1 MLKNISSNKKVQK
14 IIAFLA
20 SAYLNLV
27 YSTSRIELIGRNKIE
42 IFLNKK
48 ESFIYSFWHDQ
59 LLFCPLTW
67 QSAEIIKVLISKHR
81 DGDIITKV
89 IDKFG
94 FKAIRGSTH
103 KPSKAKNKGSLVS
116 ARQVIK
122 SLQNGISIGIA
133 PDGPKG
139 PRHEVSDGII
149 QISKLSHKSILPV
162 AIGFQ
167 KKWVL
172 NTWDQFII
180 PRPFNNIRV
189 IWGNPIN
196 FKSGTKKVSDLKI
209 QLEKKMNQLTKEA
222 NKNL

>member
-1 MLKNISSNKKVQK
+1 MLKNISSNRKVQK

-20 SAYLNLV
+20 SAYLKLV

-67 QSAEIIKVLISKHR
+67 QSTEIIKVLISKHR

-103 KPSKAKNKGSLVS
+103 KPTKTKNKGSLVS

-122 SLQNGISIGIA
+122 SLQNGVSIGIA

-196 FKSGTKKVSDLKI
+196 FKSETKKVSDLKI

>member
-1 MLKNISSNKKVQK
+1 M
-14 IIAFLA
+14 
-20 SAYLNLV
+20 
-27 YSTSRIELIGRNKIE
+27 
-42 IFLNKK
+42 
-48 ESFIYSFWHDQ
+48 
-59 LLFCPLTW
+59 
-67 QSAEIIKVLISKHR
+67 
-81 DGDIITKV
+81 
-89 IDKFG
+89 
-94 FKAIRGSTH
+94 
-103 KPSKAKNKGSLVS
+103 VS

>member
-1 MLKNISSNKKVQK
+1 MIKNVSSNGKVQK

-20 SAYLNLV
+20 SIYLKFV
-27 YSTSRIELIGRNKIE
+27 YSTSKVELIGRNKIE
-42 IFLNKK
+42 IFLNNK

-67 QSAEIIKVLISKHR
+67 QSKEIIKVLISKHR

-94 FKAIRGSTH
+94 FRAIRGSTH
-103 KPSKAKNKGSLVS
+103 KPSKNKNKGSLVS

-149 QISKLSHKSILPV
+149 QISKLSKKSIMPV

-180 PRPFNNIRV
+180 PKPFNNIRV

-196 FKSGTKKVSDLKI
+196 FKSGTYKVGNLKI
-209 QLEKKMNQLTKEA
+209 ELEKKMNQLTRKA
-222 NKNL
+222 NKNF